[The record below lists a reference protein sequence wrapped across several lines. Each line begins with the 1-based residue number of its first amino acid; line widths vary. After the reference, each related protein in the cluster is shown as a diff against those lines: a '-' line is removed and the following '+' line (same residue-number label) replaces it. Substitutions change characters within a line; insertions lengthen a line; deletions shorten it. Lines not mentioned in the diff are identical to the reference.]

1 MQQQAPAAAAARKD
15 PRVYL
20 DYTQSELDAA
30 YDQAVYAPN
39 FQQLQDRRVAGS
51 EAVRQRLGL
60 PERFPYGE
68 SAIEQLD
75 VFRAKRAN
83 APIFVFIHGGAWRN
97 GVAKDHAYAAEA
109 FVQSGVT
116 YVVPDFVWVQ
126 DAGGSLLPMADQ
138 VRRAIAWT
146 WKNAARLGGDP
157 ARFYIG
163 GHSSGAHLAGCATIA
178 DWEKDWG
185 VPGDFIKG
193 ATLCSGMYDLAPVR
207 LSARSQYVSFTDEMV
222 DKLSAIRHIDKI
234 RVPLVLAYG
243 TKETPEFQRQS
254 RDFAAAVKAAGKTV
268 ELLVGQHLNHF
279 EMGETFANPL
289 GLLGRA
295 ALDQIGVK
303 LIPA

>member
-1 MQQQAPAAAAARKD
+1 MQQQAPAAAAKRGT
-15 PRVYL
+15 RVYL

-30 YDQAVYAPN
+30 YDQAAYAPN
-39 FQQLQDRRVAGS
+39 QQQLQDRRVANS
-51 EAVRQRLGL
+51 EAARQRLGP
-60 PERFPYGE
+60 PERFAYGE
-68 SAIEQLD
+68 SEIEKLD
-75 VFRAKRAN
+75 VFRTRRPN

-109 FVQSGVT
+109 FVLSGVI
-116 YVVPDFVWVQ
+116 YVVPDFVLVQ

-146 WKNAARLGGDP
+146 YKNADRLGGDKN
-157 ARFYIG
+157 RLFIG
-163 GHSSGAHLAGCATIA
+163 GHSSGAHLAGCALIA

-185 VPGDFIKG
+185 MPADFIKG

-207 LSARSQYVSFTDEMV
+207 LSARGNYVSFTDEMV
-222 DKLSAIRHIDKI
+222 ETLSAIRHIDKI
-234 RVPLVLAYG
+234 RAPITLAYG

-254 RDFAAAVKAAGKTV
+254 RDFAAAVKAAGKPV

-303 LIPA
+303 LVPA